1 MPMQRRAILTAI
13 AIALLLLP
21 AAADPSYS
29 LSAYISGVSQGVDGI
44 GFGLFPIGTTFGFER
59 LFPLV
64 PGERDAEFQ
73 VEMSF
78 AFNNRTIDT
87 NFDYSTGLPIWF
99 DRRISRLPAATYFNP
114 RASIDVYLDQGFGD
128 NPLYAD
134 GSLVNFRIGFNARYS
149 MALERV
155 DLSKAGN
162 DDEPLFVDN
171 GGNPRP
177 PFDGRLPAYPW
188 LEGNRQTYTDYL
200 YLDAYLNLDRDTPTD
215 AETEH
220 GLSLDLSFDYGPRW
234 LFNESPSR
242 IQSDF
247 YRLEAYLEEK
257 MELFTVY
264 QDNGWNWVN
273 MYIGHSNTF
282 RYTGGDVIPEN
293 MLPDDRLRAMI
304 ADRIWL
310 HFTGPQFL
318 AGDCFA
324 FIELNL
330 YNTLMFGGIA
340 NEIGSSSFALELQ
353 SSLSARVQVR
363 LFGFIRLEYQVGYD
377 FIRGIWP
384 EYPRWWQNAALSF
397 YVSV

>member
-1 MPMQRRAILTAI
+1 MQRRLSAI
-13 AIALLLLP
+13 AIAFVLLLFP
-21 AAADPSYS
+21 AAADTYS
-29 LSAYISGVSQGVDGI
+29 LSAYISGVSGGVDNI

-64 PGERDAEFQ
+64 PGQRDAEFQ
-73 VEMSF
+73 FEMSF
-78 AFNNRTIDT
+78 AFNNTDIDER
-87 NFDYSTGLPIWF
+87 FDYMTGKPVWM
-99 DRRISRLPAATYFNP
+99 DSGISSLSGTYFNP

-134 GSLVNFRIGFNARYS
+134 GSLVNLRLGFNARYS

-162 DDEPLFVDN
+162 DDPPLFVDDS
-171 GGNPRP
+171 GNLKD
-177 PFDGRLPAYPW
+177 PFDGALPAYPW
-188 LEGNRQTYTDYL
+188 LEGSRQVYTDYL
-200 YLDAYLNLDRDTPTD
+200 YFNAYLNLDRDTPTD
-215 AETEH
+215 AEAEH
-220 GLSLDLSFDYGPRW
+220 GLGMDLTFEYGPEW
-234 LFNESPSR
+234 LFNSFSSSGA
-242 IQSDF
+242 QSDF
-247 YRLEAYLEEK
+247 WRIGMYLEEK

-273 MYIGHSNTF
+273 MYIGHSNTI
-282 RYTGGDVIPEN
+282 RYTGGDIVPAN
-293 MLPDDRLRAMI
+293 MLPDDRLRALVS
-304 ADRIWL
+304 DRIWL
-310 HFTGPQFL
+310 HFTAPQFL

-330 YNTLMFGGIA
+330 YNTLMFGSVA
-340 NEIGSSSFALELQ
+340 NEAKPSSFSIELQ
-353 SSLSARVQVR
+353 SSFSARIQVR

>member
-1 MPMQRRAILTAI
+1 MQRRLSAI
-13 AIALLLLP
+13 AIVLILLLFP
-21 AAADPSYS
+21 AAADSYS
-29 LSAYISGVSQGVDGI
+29 LSAYISGVSGGVDNI

-73 VEMSF
+73 FEMSF
-78 AFNNRTIDT
+78 AFNNSTIDER
-87 NFDYSTGLPIWF
+87 FDYMTGKPLWQSSDI
-99 DRRISRLPAATYFNP
+99 DRLEGTYFNP
-114 RASIDVYLDQGFGD
+114 RSSIDVYLDQGFGD

-134 GSLVNFRIGFNARYS
+134 GSLVNLRLGFNARYS

-162 DDEPLFVDN
+162 EDPPLFVDWS
-171 GGNPRP
+171 GNPKP
-177 PFDGRLPAYPW
+177 PFDGSLPAYPW
-188 LEGNRQTYTDYL
+188 LEGNRRVYTDYL
-200 YLDAYLNLDRDTPTD
+200 YFNAYLNLDRDTPTD
-215 AETEH
+215 AEAEH
-220 GLSLDLSFDYGPRW
+220 GLGLDLTFEYGPKW
-234 LFNESPSR
+234 FFNSLSGV
-242 IQSDF
+242 QSDF
-247 YRLEAYLEEK
+247 WRAGLYLEEK

-273 MYIGHSNTF
+273 MYIGHSNTL
-282 RYTGGDVIPEN
+282 RYTGGAVVPVN
-293 MLPDDRLRAMI
+293 MLPEDRLRALVS
-304 ADRIWL
+304 DRIWI

-330 YNTLMFGGIA
+330 YNTLMFGSVA
-340 NEIGSSSFALELQ
+340 NGSGPASFSIELQ
-353 SSLSARVQVR
+353 SSFSACIQVR

-377 FIRGIWP
+377 FIKGIWP
-384 EYPRWWQNAALSF
+384 EYPSWWQNAALSF